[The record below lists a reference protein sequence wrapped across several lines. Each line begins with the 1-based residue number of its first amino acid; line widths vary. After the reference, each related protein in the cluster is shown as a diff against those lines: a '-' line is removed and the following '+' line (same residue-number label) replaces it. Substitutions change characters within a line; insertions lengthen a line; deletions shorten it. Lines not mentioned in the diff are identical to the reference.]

1 MLSRSVSDTP
11 PRPNLTFWKI
21 ADRLELMAQA
31 LKAISDPIVKQHIIR
46 EMRTLLAEAE
56 QKL

>member
-1 MLSRSVSDTP
+1 MSPSGVSGTP
-11 PRPNLTFWKI
+11 NKPDLTLPEI
-21 ADRLELMAQA
+21 ADRIEMMAQA
-31 LKAISDPIVKQHIIR
+31 LRVLSDPLVKQHIIY